1 MKSLYLY
8 EMICVDDSYGTII
21 LYNPCIYAVRIL
33 KHEGKRNRIN
43 VYVCLYVR
51 VFVLDKDQRD
61 FKDKRR
67 KDKWR
72 QNGIKTKTIIF
83 SVVDDAI
90 TGRRVGLKISF

>member
-1 MKSLYLY
+1 M
-8 EMICVDDSYGTII
+8 
-21 LYNPCIYAVRIL
+21 
-33 KHEGKRNRIN
+33 
-43 VYVCLYVR
+43 YVR